1 LEYGFDGVPAHPVDL
16 AVLSNA
22 SNMIVLVRVEAVRK
36 VVVTYTGIGCWGF
49 DTSQCVVRWL
59 TGSPRR
65 PSLFVLVR

>member
-36 VVVTYTGIGCWGF
+36 VVVTYTGIG
-49 DTSQCVVRWL
+49 
-59 TGSPRR
+59 
-65 PSLFVLVR
+65 